1 MFGDGGRGSIL
12 TASPFSYSS
21 TIGVP
26 AANMVPVPGTI
37 RGTRGLRVIRKK
49 RNACFYMEPRIRFYT
64 RTYPGR
70 KFKNEATNRWGK
82 KGPS

>member
-1 MFGDGGRGSIL
+1 MLGDGGRGSIL

-37 RGTRGLRVIRKK
+37 RGTRGLRIIRKN
-49 RNACFYMEPRIRFYT
+49 RNACSHMEPRVRFYT
-64 RTYPGR
+64 SIVG
-70 KFKNEATNRWGK
+70 NSK
-82 KGPS
+82 KKSQTEGAKRVHC